1 VRSIQFE
8 VQGRPFLLV
17 SDAQGRWVVDRNGVQ
32 WSDVELSD
40 AFGETE
46 ATTALAYALRD
57 LERFTAYRVPDER

>member
-1 VRSIQFE
+1 MRSIQFE

-32 WSDVELSD
+32 WSDGELVD

>member
-1 VRSIQFE
+1 MRSIQFE
-8 VQGRPFLLV
+8 VSGRPFLLV
-17 SDAQGRWVVDRNGVQ
+17 SDAQGRKVVDRNGVE

-57 LERFTAYRVPDER
+57 IERFTQYRVPDER

>member
-1 VRSIQFE
+1 
-8 VQGRPFLLV
+8 V
-17 SDAQGRWVVDRNGVQ
+17 SDAQGRRVIDRNGVQ
-32 WSDVELSD
+32 WSDGELIY

>member
-40 AFGETE
+40 AFGEIE

-57 LERFTAYRVPDER
+57 LERFTQYRVPDER